1 MRSDRAPVK
10 SGLIRNNKGGYTWK
24 NHKYIDKV
32 KTKTGKIRY
41 IYEDNDGELVDVT
54 ADELQKIVR
63 DEEDKKW
70 EKHRH
75 DEIQYEFEAA
85 AFDIGA
91 AIRGRGK
98 AYLDSAQQHLKTGM
112 KLLYKHVDFEISD
125 AMDTGKQWLNEHF

>member
-63 DEEDKKW
+63 DEEDKN
-70 EKHRH
+70 
-75 DEIQYEFEAA
+75 
-85 AFDIGA
+85 
-91 AIRGRGK
+91 GK
-98 AYLDSAQQHLKTGM
+98 NTGM
-112 KLLYKHVDFEISD
+112 TKYNMNLKQPLLTLVLLYEGAVRHI
-125 AMDTGKQWLNEHF
+125 